1 MDQILCII
9 HFCQNQNNHEMF
21 TATAKLCTS
30 WKKMT
35 LSLNSYLWVW
45 KFWKFIFT
53 KNDFI
58 SFLLRNFHWIM
69 WPFYTNF
76 SHKTNNRKG
85 NIILSFKT
93 LGIKLCLGRS
103 SFAIIKRFKELSN
116 DNVRIVR
123 VPWLQGWK
131 FETADFIKKSSLENI
146 CDIKSQFFV
155 PMSCGVLIFTLEK

>member
-1 MDQILCII
+1 
-9 HFCQNQNNHEMF
+9 
-21 TATAKLCTS
+21 
-30 WKKMT
+30 MT
-35 LSLNSYLWVW
+35 LFPSYWE
-45 KFWKFIFT
+45 I
-53 KNDFI
+53 
-58 SFLLRNFHWIM
+58 FHWIM

-103 SFAIIKRFKELSN
+103 SFVIIKRFKELSN

-131 FETADFIKKSSLENI
+131 FESADFIKNLVWERFVTSKANSL
-146 CDIKSQFFV
+146 SQCLAAFWYLPWKNKTVFTV
-155 PMSCGVLIFTLEK
+155 EDHLSWALIGQTLLCPRLIGQDRIITLSRGKLVFN